1 MRRIVPLL
9 AAAVAVA
16 GCGHATRSTQGTT
29 PATTTTVTSTGS
41 TTVAAPAQTTIRVYL
56 LHDGKVAP
64 VARSVSP
71 PTVATAALE
80 QLAAGPTSKEAAE
93 GFTSA
98 ASNAPTSV
106 TISNGIATLD
116 LPVMSHAGLAQVVY
130 TLTQFPTIR
139 GVRGTRSIGDSPSL
153 TRSHFEDVTP
163 AILVESPLPGQA
175 VTSPLRVTGTANTFE
190 ATFDL
195 EILNSSG
202 VRGAWR
208 FVTASSGSGTRGT
221 FDTTI
226 SFPHTDGPIT
236 LVAYE
241 PSAENGKPIH
251 VVRIPLTER

>member
-1 MRRIVPLL
+1 M
-9 AAAVAVA
+9 
-16 GCGHATRSTQGTT
+16 
-29 PATTTTVTSTGS
+29 
-41 TTVAAPAQTTIRVYL
+41 
-56 LHDGKVAP
+56 
-64 VARSVSP
+64 
-71 PTVATAALE
+71 
-80 QLAAGPTSKEAAE
+80 
-93 GFTSA
+93 A
-98 ASNAPTSV
+98 ASPSDWKIRAATPGLSGTPTSV

-116 LPVMSHAGLAQVVY
+116 LPVMQHAGLAQVVY

-139 GVRGTRSIGDSPSL
+139 GVRGTRSIGGSPPL
-153 TRSHFEDVTP
+153 TRAHFEDLTP
-163 AILVESPLPGQA
+163 AILVESPLRGEA

-202 VRGAWR
+202 VRAAWR

-226 SFPHTDGPIT
+226 SFPHTGGPIT